1 MFSAGWHRFGLP
13 TVSGHGAKTGVA
25 RLGAPASITFT
36 EERHHV
42 EKQSS
47 EKRFALL
54 IDADNVSAKYIK
66 PITDELSKYGTV
78 TYKRIYGDW
87 TLTLHAK
94 WKDALL
100 ENSITPIQQF
110 GYTQGKNA
118 TDSAMIIDAMD
129 ILYTRSVEGFCI
141 VSSDSDFTRLASRI
155 RESGLTVI
163 GMGEKKTPT
172 PFRKA
177 CDIFTTLELLL
188 GDAGGK
194 APGRGKGRGDQA
206 GANAAGA
213 GAGTATASKE
223 EIEQAVVNIITDN
236 QNNGKSTG
244 LGEVGSRLLKRY
256 PDFDVRSYGTNLL
269 SKLLDEF
276 PSVQITKDGSSVT
289 VELAGDDR
297 ERRGGRGKDAPHGA
311 EAPASEASD
320 AQAEQEP
327 KGPASAEAAVDAQAE
342 PAPAEDAGE
351 PARQTAANGGGE
363 GASAKKPRRSTR
375 AATHRGGKGDAP
387 KAAAKDAVEAKSAE
401 APAPEVP
408 AEEPQAASRAEQPEP
423 VEEPPVDNRPG
434 RAARLRAAAA
444 WANAMG
450 GRKAAAKTKPA
461 ARKEPEAQAQDVPAA
476 PQAEEPAEA
485 RQEQAPKS
493 KSRRKP
499 ASKAAA
505 AVPQPAEQGEVPPQA
520 AEAPAKAS
528 AKASERPAPKSS
540 AKRAKAADPAE
551 TAQPAEKAAKS
562 GRAPKPPKAAQAPE
576 APAQDALA
584 AGGPEEYIRQ
594 TLAEAGPDG
603 VALATLGKRVRGKF
617 RTFKLR
623 DLGYA
628 QFRPYLADLEGVAVE
643 QRDGQFYARLAR

>member
-1 MFSAGWHRFGLP
+1 MD
-13 TVSGHGAKTGVA
+13 
-25 RLGAPASITFT
+25 I
-36 EERHHV
+36 
-42 EKQSS
+42 KQSS

-188 GDAGGK
+188 GDTGGK
-194 APGRGKGRGDQA
+194 SGGRNRNRHDQ
-206 GANAAGA
+206 GSSSNGQ
-213 GAGTATASKE
+213 GAGTTTMSKD

-276 PSVQITKDGSSVT
+276 ASVQIIKDGSSVA
-289 VELAGDDR
+289 VVLAEGANAPKDASPEAEQAPETKQADDV
-297 ERRGGRGKDAPHGA
+297 KDAPVAESEGSTDAQGAA
-311 EAPASEASD
+311 EAKPVEKKPASRRQPRRRKDQVAAQQGSEAT
-320 AQAEQEP
+320 EEKPVQEP
-327 KGPASAEAAVDAQAE
+327 ELSAE
-342 PAPAEDAGE
+342 PAGEQPVAEATATQEEPVGE
-351 PARQTAANGGGE
+351 
-363 GASAKKPRRSTR
+363 
-375 AATHRGGKGDAP
+375 AP
-387 KAAAKDAVEAKSAE
+387 KRES
-401 APAPEVP
+401 
-408 AEEPQAASRAEQPEP
+408 
-423 VEEPPVDNRPG
+423 
-434 RAARLRAAAA
+434 
-444 WANAMG
+444 
-450 GRKAAAKTKPA
+450 
-461 ARKEPEAQAQDVPAA
+461 
-476 PQAEEPAEA
+476 
-485 RQEQAPKS
+485 
-493 KSRRKP
+493 
-499 ASKAAA
+499 
-505 AVPQPAEQGEVPPQA
+505 
-520 AEAPAKAS
+520 EAPAK
-528 AKASERPAPKSS
+528 
-540 AKRAKAADPAE
+540 
-551 TAQPAEKAAKS
+551 
-562 GRAPKPPKAAQAPE
+562 RAPKRPAKATAKAVAEGAAAPSDPE
-576 APAQDALA
+576 AF
-584 AGGPEEYIRQ
+584 IRQ
-594 TLAEAGPDG
+594 TVAAAEPEGI
-603 VALATLGKRVRGKF
+603 ALSVLGKRVRGKF

-628 QFRPYLADLEGVAVE
+628 QFRPYLDDLDGIKVE
-643 QRDGQFYARLAR
+643 QRDGQSYARLDR